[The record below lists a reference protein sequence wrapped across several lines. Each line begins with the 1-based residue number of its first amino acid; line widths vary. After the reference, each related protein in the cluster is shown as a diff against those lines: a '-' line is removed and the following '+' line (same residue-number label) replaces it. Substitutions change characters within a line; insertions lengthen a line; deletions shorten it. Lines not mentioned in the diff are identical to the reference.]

1 MVFIFKSDC
10 RFIGS
15 IDYNNNIKMKIIIQ
29 FILLIFLGLFLNV
42 EKSLS
47 QEKIKI
53 GLIVPLSG
61 EYKEIGE
68 SIVNSTRLAI
78 NKIDNSQ
85 IEILPRDTKSNPE
98 ITLRVAKKLHE
109 LGVRII
115 IGPVFNKNLIYLE
128 ELNDVIFLSLTNKI
142 TNNPKNVIS
151 AGINAVSQ
159 INTIIKFQE
168 LYEIKRSIFLIPN
181 SDFKNEIEEAIS
193 KTKIKLKD
201 TFIYDTD
208 PTLLTAQIEKLT
220 RYSQRKQR
228 LKDEI
233 KKLENSNEVNKEK
246 KIADLEKK
254 DTFGGINFDSVI
266 IADFDE
272 SLKSVATSLLYTD
285 VSSKRIHYICL
296 NQWFDKSLLKEKSLQ
311 PIYFP
316 SINKENYDEFVSKY
330 FNIYQK
336 YPNQISFLSYD
347 LVGLV
352 YYLIYQNNFVVDE
365 KIFYKKNKFKG
376 KIGVFEIN
384 KNKIG
389 HLLNFYVAEEEKFK
403 KIF

>member
-1 MVFIFKSDC
+1 
-10 RFIGS
+10 
-15 IDYNNNIKMKIIIQ
+15 MKIIIQ
-29 FILLIFLGLFLNV
+29 FILLIFLSLFLYSQ
-42 EKSLS
+42 KSIA

-61 EYKEIGE
+61 EYREIGK
-68 SIVNSTRLAI
+68 SIINSTRLAI

-85 IEILPRDTKSNPE
+85 IEILPRDTQSNPE
-98 ITLRVAKKLHE
+98 ITLKVAKELYQ

-128 ELNDVIFLSLTNKI
+128 ELNDVIFLSLTNKT

-151 AGINAVSQ
+151 AGINAISQ
-159 INTIIKFQE
+159 LNAIIKFQK
-168 LYEIKRSIFLIPN
+168 LFDIRRSLFLIPN

-220 RYSQRKQR
+220 RYPQRKQR
-228 LKDEI
+228 LEDKI
-233 KKLENSNEVNKEK
+233 KKLENSNEINKKK
-246 KIADLEKK
+246 KIAVLKKK

-272 SLKSVATSLLYTD
+272 SLKSVTTSLLYTD
-285 VSSKRIHYICL
+285 VSAERIHYICL

-316 SINKENYDEFVSKY
+316 SINKENYDEFVLEY

-336 YPNQISFLSYD
+336 NPNQISFLSYD

-352 YYLIYQNNFVVDE
+352 HYLIFQNNFVVDK
-365 KIFYKKNKFKG
+365 KIFYKKKQ
-376 KIGVFEIN
+376 V
-384 KNKIG
+384 
-389 HLLNFYVAEEEKFK
+389 
-403 KIF
+403 